1 MFEILTLCAAAAYL
15 LFVGLYLETQNIRSL
30 MIFKF
35 TPIVIALAVAYLA
48 SKAGDAMLLI
58 Q

>member
-1 MFEILTLCAAAAYL
+1 MFELLTLSAAAAYL
-15 LFVGLYLETQNIRSL
+15 LFVGLYLKTINIRSL

-35 TPIVIALAVAYLA
+35 TPIVIALACAYLA